1 MKLGSVFILFVALSP
16 YFCYGKNINI
26 SEIKNAINLC
36 NGDVIDKRT
45 QTSLKQTIQH
55 HYDNDGYVF
64 YQIMNISS
72 RSGDIIAITQDYS
85 FPNHII
91 GFIVKK
97 NSNAGIFDV
106 IALCQKGKC
115 IKYRDLI
122 ITKTHVNTY
131 KDDNAN
137 VSTCNTEDRANRTA
151 EMLSKALH
159 VKFFK

>member
-36 NGDVIDKRT
+36 NGVVIDKRT

-97 NSNAGIFDV
+97 IQTLVFLMLLRYVKKENA
-106 IALCQKGKC
+106 L
-115 IKYRDLI
+115 
-122 ITKTHVNTY
+122 NTG
-131 KDDNAN
+131 
-137 VSTCNTEDRANRTA
+137 T
-151 EMLSKALH
+151 LL
-159 VKFFK
+159 